1 MKQVADYIA
10 YCKHCG
16 GWVGVA
22 DASSPET
29 IKSNQGDVMRWI
41 SEGHKVELVKHT
53 SNDPMPPQCKRW
65 PNWWECADEQAD
77 P

>member
-16 GWVGVA
+16 GWVAVA
-22 DASSPET
+22 DASTPEM
-29 IKSNQGDVMRWI
+29 KQANAKYAGRWAK
-41 SEGHKVELVKHT
+41 EGHKVELVEHDA
-53 SNDPMPPQCKRW
+53 NDPMPPQCKRW

-77 P
+77 T